1 MTTHLENCAPAAGID
16 RADLI
21 LKAFDGPGKLTL
33 AQITRRTGV
42 PRSSAHRM
50 LERLVQLRWL
60 RRDGHQYQLGLRLFE
75 LGTLAVQQD
84 QLHSVALPYLRELH
98 RLTGLIVHL
107 AVLDCSDV
115 VYLEKLDGRF
125 GVDVD
130 TRAGGRKNAA
140 STSLGKVLLAN
151 AACTP
156 QSFLSPSAEA
166 QTASADGI
174 RIRQEYAAI
183 RLRGIAFDRE
193 ESIPRLGCIGA
204 PVGAKGDVVAAV
216 SVCGRLDQLS
226 MDRKTMSLVRH
237 TGIQIYG
244 RLGRRRVAI

>member
-1 MTTHLENCAPAAGID
+1 MTTQLENCAPAAGID

-60 RRDGHQYQLGLRLFE
+60 RRDGQHYQLGLRLFE
-75 LGTLAVQQD
+75 LGTLVVQQD
-84 QLHSVALPYLRELH
+84 QLHGVALPHLRELQ
-98 RLTGLIVHL
+98 RLTGLTVHL
-107 AVLDCSDV
+107 AVLDRSDV
-115 VYLEKLDGRF
+115 VYLERLEGKF
-125 GVDVD
+125 GADVD
-130 TRAGGRKNAA
+130 TRPGGRRRAA

-151 AACTP
+151 AACQPT
-156 QSFLSPSAEA
+156 SFLSPAAEA
-166 QTASADGI
+166 LRPNADGI

-193 ESIPRLGCIGA
+193 ESIPRTRCIGA
-204 PVGAKGDVVAAV
+204 PVGVKGDVVAAI
-216 SVCGRLDQLS
+216 SVCGGVDHLA
-226 MDRKTMSLVRH
+226 MDSKTASLVRH
-237 TGIQIYG
+237 TGAQIYG
-244 RLGRRRVAI
+244 RLGRRRAAI